1 MIKAPGLAASA
12 AGKEAKRRRRQ
23 GGSRRG
29 RYLLLCITD
38 YEHTQSTKAGA
49 PGVDPGQLITESRL
63 FPQRQTDVATGA
75 PRCDRKVNAD
85 RVLFGRKHRLKCCQN
100 RGIEPTQGRGVRTT
114 PASTRGHMW
123 MGARTRTHELFGA
136 IRSYSASYLC
146 PPRIACKCALAVLS

>member
-1 MIKAPGLAASA
+1 MQEAGAAASDGSSA
-12 AGKEAKRRRRQ
+12 RKYDFFFDEENKKQ
-23 GGSRRG
+23 PLFGGIM
-29 RYLLLCITD
+29 LD

-75 PRCDRKVNAD
+75 PCCDRKVNAD
-85 RVLFGRKHRLKCCQN
+85 RVLFGRKHRLKCCQY

-123 MGARTRTHELFGA
+123 MGARTRTHELIGA
-136 IRSYSASYLC
+136 NRS
-146 PPRIACKCALAVLS
+146 

>member
-1 MIKAPGLAASA
+1 MPADVPLTANPIAS
-12 AGKEAKRRRRQ
+12 KPPTVEDRRRQ

-29 RYLLLCITD
+29 RYFLLCNID

-85 RVLFGRKHRLKCCQN
+85 RVLFGGERRLKCSWY

-123 MGARTRTHELFGA
+123 MGARTRTHELIGA
-136 IRSYSASYLC
+136 NRS
-146 PPRIACKCALAVLS
+146 

>member
-1 MIKAPGLAASA
+1 MEPSDSRGEDGKAGAEEV
-12 AGKEAKRRRRQ
+12 GI
-23 GGSRRG
+23 
-29 RYLLLCITD
+29 LLLCNID

-63 FPQRQTDVATGA
+63 FPQRQTDVATDA
-75 PRCDRKVNAD
+75 PRRDREVKAD
-85 RVLFGRKHRLKCCQN
+85 RVLFVGERRLKRSWY

-136 IRSYSASYLC
+136 IRSYTISLNFAD
-146 PPRIACKCALAVLS
+146 PTIR

>member
-1 MIKAPGLAASA
+1 MARSKDSVG
-12 AGKEAKRRRRQ
+12 AGTGRQ
-23 GGSRRG
+23 QQQQQQQQQ
-29 RYLLLCITD
+29 LLLCIID

-63 FPQRQTDVATGA
+63 FPQRQTDVATDA
-75 PRCDRKVNAD
+75 PRRDREVNAD

-123 MGARTRTHELFGA
+123 MGARTRTHELIGA
-136 IRSYSASYLC
+136 NRS
-146 PPRIACKCALAVLS
+146 